1 LALQAKG
8 TVMALSTKS
17 MRIAALIA
25 VLVGIGGTAAL
36 LYGIPASSVQFDG
49 EPPAILDRL
58 ELTED
63 PPVAPD
69 PGFFGKDGEKVSLT
83 QFRGRI
89 VVLNLWATW
98 CTPCVAELPALAR
111 LQAALGEK
119 FAVVAVDL
127 ENLDAATVTEF
138 LERHNAGSL
147 GVYIDRERNMMRA
160 YTAFA
165 LPLTAIIDPEGREIA
180 RSLGPQEWDHPDAV
194 AYLRSLAEAKS

>member
-1 LALQAKG
+1 
-8 TVMALSTKS
+8 MALSTKS

-25 VLVGIGGTAAL
+25 VLVGIGGAAAL
-36 LYGIPASSVQFDG
+36 LYGIPASSVHAGG

-58 ELTED
+58 ELAED
-63 PPVAPD
+63 RPAAPD
-69 PGFFGKDGEKVSLT
+69 PGFYGADGSPVKLT
-83 QFRGRI
+83 QFRGRF

-111 LQAALGEK
+111 LQAELGDE

-127 ENLDAATVTEF
+127 EKLDAKTVQEF
-138 LERHNAGSL
+138 LQRHNAGAL
-147 GVYIDRERNMMRA
+147 AVYIDRDRKMMSA

-194 AYLRSLAEAKS
+194 AYLRSLAKS